1 VSKNIFNF
9 RISYIFL
16 PSPLTI
22 STEANTNISNEV
34 RPPIEPI
41 GDLTGATIRI
51 TSNKFKGLTGIITER
66 RTYQHAFIE
75 CDQKQQLIDPVH
87 ISDIEIITHPP
98 KSTESELT
106 STIDVPEK
114 KKKKKKMD
122 LESSQVMAQ
131 EIVAIKEKYIGAL
144 VRIVNDNKDNVVGTV
159 KKIIYGDYYIT
170 DNPDIKGAVR
180 KGYEVLEYP
189 PGFNGMRD
197 GNEEEEKLK
206 EVADAKTDEGKMDDD
221 AKTDE
226 KSSEN
231 LEEVVE
237 EKVNKKPSSDPSGE
251 DAKSSENLEEV
262 VEENNKKP
270 SSTDSSGEDAKAN
283 DKQEEEE
290 EEEEED
296 SNVIQVVPPIAAAVA
311 SSFSTSLPNMPKRE
325 QNLIG
330 ATIRIKKGRY
340 AGLVGVIN
348 ERQNIRRIQ
357 LDSLP
362 LPVKFD
368 DIEGKMKYY
377 ARVCLNVREI
387 VVLTS
392 VLHLLAQFLNSQ
404 IAKTCPKKQIIIMT
418 SLHSILVPK

>member
-22 STEANTNISNEV
+22 STEANSNISNEV

-75 CDQKQQLIDPVH
+75 CDQQQQLIDPVH

-98 KSTESELT
+98 KSLEST
-106 STIDVPEK
+106 KVSTAAIDVPVKE
-114 KKKKKKMD
+114 KKKMD
-122 LESSQVMAQ
+122 LESSQQIMAR
-131 EIVAIKEKYIGAL
+131 EIMAVKEKYIGAL
-144 VRIVNDNKDNVVGTV
+144 VRIVNHHKDKDVVGIV

-180 KGYEVLEYP
+180 KGYEVLKYP
-189 PGFNGMRD
+189 PGFNDVRGK
-197 GNEEEEKLK
+197 EEEKLK
-206 EVADAKTDEGKMDDD
+206 EDATDDNDEKMDD
-221 AKTDE
+221 AKSDE
-226 KSSEN
+226 KASEN
-231 LEEVVE
+231 LVEV
-237 EKVNKKPSSDPSGE
+237 EKDEVNKKPSSTNPSGE
-251 DAKSSENLEEV
+251 DAKSSENDEEV
-262 VEENNKKP
+262 VEEEVNIMKP
-270 SSTDSSGEDAKAN
+270 SSTDAGEDEDAKAN
-283 DKQEEEE
+283 DKKDK

-296 SNVIQVVPPIAAAVA
+296 SNIIQAETPAAAAA
-311 SSFSTSLPNMPKRE
+311 SSTTSSQVMPNRK

-368 DIEGKMKYY
+368 DIEGK
-377 ARVCLNVREI
+377 
-387 VVLTS
+387 LTY
-392 VLHLLAQFLNSQ
+392 
-404 IAKTCPKKQIIIMT
+404 
-418 SLHSILVPK
+418 